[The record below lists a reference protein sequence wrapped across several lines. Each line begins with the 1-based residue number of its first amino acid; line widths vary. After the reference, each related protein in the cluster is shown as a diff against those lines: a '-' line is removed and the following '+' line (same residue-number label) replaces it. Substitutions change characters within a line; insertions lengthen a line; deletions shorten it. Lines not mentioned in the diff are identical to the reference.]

1 MNRPAAYLI
10 RAALQVVALLA
21 IATLAVAAVEERT
34 GAPNASVLYLVAVV
48 VCGVSIGTAGAIA
61 AAAGAFLAYTY
72 LFTEPVHTFAVN
84 DPEVLLSVV
93 LFLFVGIVVGQLAA
107 RQRSRA
113 TAAEARER
121 EARALFDISH
131 VLATRESTDDAL
143 AQIVRALAAETGM
156 QRVWI
161 ALSDDPGRSRVAADT
176 DGARA
181 PGVAAGSSVPLPPG
195 RVRVLQRTPGP
206 EPPRW
211 STVIRPGTA
220 RRDPTGI
227 ETYRVRIVA
236 SGDALGSVWAARD
249 RALGEPDEIQTRLL
263 AAAADQVGQAL
274 ARDRIGAET
283 KIAEIARQSDA
294 LKSSL
299 LQSVSHDF
307 RTPLAVIRAAAGSL
321 GEGSDL
327 SDADRRANLAAIDRE
342 VGYLNRLVANLLD
355 LSRIEAGS
363 LRAHTDVF
371 DVEDLLTGVLERVR
385 PRLAGRRLDVDV
397 EAALVRV
404 DPVFFDAS
412 VANVLDNAL
421 KYTGDHARI
430 VVSASAGDAGI
441 VVLTIEDDGPGVP
454 ADSIGQL
461 FQRFYRVP
469 SAHGDAR
476 GGLGIGLAVT
486 RGLVDAMGGSVLARP
501 GTLGGLA
508 VDLVLPAAFVE
519 RTSIVEAAP

>member
-1 MNRPAAYLI
+1 VRWRLKPACSAYGSRSARIRGGCGSLLTRTAHGHKAPRRALSSPRR
-10 RAALQVVALLA
+10 RAASGCSSGRLA
-21 IATLAVAAVEERT
+21 
-34 GAPNASVLYLVAVV
+34 
-48 VCGVSIGTAGAIA
+48 
-61 AAAGAFLAYTY
+61 
-72 LFTEPVHTFAVN
+72 
-84 DPEVLLSVV
+84 
-93 LFLFVGIVVGQLAA
+93 
-107 RQRSRA
+107 RSR
-113 TAAEARER
+113 
-121 EARALFDISH
+121 
-131 VLATRESTDDAL
+131 
-143 AQIVRALAAETGM
+143 
-156 QRVWI
+156 
-161 ALSDDPGRSRVAADT
+161 
-176 DGARA
+176 
-181 PGVAAGSSVPLPPG
+181 
-195 RVRVLQRTPGP
+195 
-206 EPPRW
+206 RW
-211 STVIRPGTA
+211 STVIRPGA
-220 RRDPTGI
+220 VRREPTGVN
-227 ETYRVRIVA
+227 TYRVRIEA

-249 RALGEPDEIQTRLL
+249 RALGEPDNVQTRLL

-274 ARDRIGAET
+274 ARDRIGAEA

-363 LRAHTDVF
+363 LLAHTDVF
-371 DVEDLLTGVLERVR
+371 DVEDLLIGALERVR
-385 PRLAGRRLDVDV
+385 PRLAGRRLDVDM

-421 KYTGDHARI
+421 KYTSDHARI
-430 VVSASAGDAGI
+430 VVSASAGDTGI

-454 ADSIGQL
+454 PDAIGQL

-469 SAHGDAR
+469 GARWGAHGDTR

-486 RGLVDAMGGSVLARP
+486 RGLVGAMGGSVLARP
-501 GTLGGLA
+501 SALGGLA
-508 VDLVLPAAFVE
+508 IDLALPAAFVE
-519 RTSIVEAAP
+519 HPSIVEAAP